1 MRKQFLSGGDLN
13 GHVKMIMGDLK
24 EFMKAMGKE

>member
-13 GHVKMIMGDLK
+13 GHVKKIIRDLK